1 MDFKDKAA
9 QSCGLTLQRQHET
22 GKYELKDFVTNLI
35 GLAEYYQGNKYFAQ
49 SQYLLMLALK
59 VIPEGKKKKLR
70 ATVQISIGNL
80 IGQLLDFGCKRLDL
94 QDIG

>member
-1 MDFKDKAA
+1 
-9 QSCGLTLQRQHET
+9 
-22 GKYELKDFVTNLI
+22 
-35 GLAEYYQGNKYFAQ
+35 LAEYYQGNKYFAQ

-80 IGQLLDFGCKRLDL
+80 IG
-94 QDIG
+94 